1 MPTGKEIGDFSLTF
15 TSMRFSRGNDG
26 PLLVEVNLEGP
37 LAGEGIGG
45 TVAGTATFD
54 PAGATEGTYDW
65 CGASYLPH
73 GDVITGDAH
82 GSFHSGGA
90 NKWTTLG
97 INHLS
102 DGRTVAT
109 EGTIDLASR
118 TWSGKVF
125 EWS

>member
-1 MPTGKEIGDFSLTF
+1 MSTGKEIGEFSLKI
-15 TSMRFSRGNDG
+15 TSMTFSRGQDDAM
-26 PLLVEVNLEGP
+26 LVEANLEGP
-37 LAGEGIGG
+37 LTGAGIEGA
-45 TVAGTATFD
+45 VLGTATFD
-54 PAGATEGTYDW
+54 RAGAAQGTYDW

-82 GSFHSGGA
+82 GSFHSIGA
-90 NKWTTLG
+90 NKWRTLG

-109 EGTIDLASR
+109 EGEIDLASR
-118 TWSGKVF
+118 TWSGKLF

>member
-1 MPTGKEIGDFSLTF
+1 MTIGKEIGDFTLNI
-15 TSMRFSRGNDG
+15 TSMNFEREDDTV
-26 PLLVEVNLEGP
+26 LVHANLEGP
-37 LAGEGIGG
+37 LSGAGIEG

-54 PAGATEGTYDW
+54 HVGATQGTYDW

-73 GDVITGDAH
+73 GDVITGVAH
-82 GSFHSGGA
+82 GSFHSVGA
-90 NKWTTLG
+90 NKWRTLG

-109 EGTIDLASR
+109 EGEIELASR
-118 TWSGKVF
+118 TWSGKLF

>member
-1 MPTGKEIGDFSLTF
+1 MSMGKEIGEFALKI
-15 TSMRFSRGNDG
+15 TSMTFSRVQNDAV
-26 PLLVEVNLEGP
+26 LVEANLEGS
-37 LAGEGIGG
+37 LTGEGIEG
-45 TVAGTATFD
+45 TVLGTATFD
-54 PAGATEGTYDW
+54 HAGSPQGTYDW

-82 GSFHSGGA
+82 GSFHSVGA
-90 NKWTTLG
+90 NQWRTLG

-109 EGTIDLASR
+109 EGQIDLASR
-118 TWSGKVF
+118 TWSGRLF